1 MKFKSW
7 VLGIGLLI
15 SNVAFSQTVQ
25 DGFRFLDRHQPS
37 RAKQVFDGLVASA
50 PTGENYFNLGLYYLH
65 LRDWD
70 NAKASFEKGKAADP
84 KNYLNPVGLASI
96 LVGQNN
102 VSAAKVEFD
111 KIIADTKSKNIDV
124 LYRFAEAYSMY
135 YILGKEESFNANNND
150 PGEAI
155 RLIDVIQER
164 MLRIKNCLRLSITLL
179 REMLF

>member
-1 MKFKSW
+1 MTKFKSW
-7 VLGIGLLI
+7 ILGLGLLI

-37 RAKQVFDGLVASA
+37 RAKQVFEGLVASA

-70 NAKASFEKGKAADP
+70 NAKTSFEKGKAADP
-84 KNYLNPVGLASI
+84 KNPLNQVGLASI

-111 KIIADTKSKNIDV
+111 KIIR
-124 LYRFAEAYSMY
+124 YE
-135 YILGKEESFNANNND
+135 
-150 PGEAI
+150 
-155 RLIDVIQER
+155 
-164 MLRIKNCLRLSITLL
+164 IKKY
-179 REMLF
+179 